1 MKTTNNMDNNYSLH
15 NVDNFKSVLTCDVN
29 TILEKYIKLVISYL
43 KFVSETLKI
52 KNKQYSNFIV
62 VRGLD
67 TMTHVFF
74 NILYY
79 TKNIELTYF
88 HSQKAYYYYVEF
100 IDQISDDQ
108 HAFLQLSSRD
118 ATTYVYKKTI
128 YDINNDFR
136 KNIEQINKENYDKF
150 DSITK
155 HIKIFKT
162 ICYKFLKNYIVFLNM
177 KEDDDNITNIEN
189 ILNKINA
196 LNINLE
202 NIQILE
208 YFIVLL
214 DNKMLANDEF
224 LEILSLL
231 IKKITKNTQIISK
244 IQDKFYLE
252 EFDYN
257 LKEPAEKFITWL
269 TEK

>member
-1 MKTTNNMDNNYSLH
+1 MKTANNMDNNYSLH
-15 NVDNFKSVLTCDVN
+15 NVDNFKSNLTCDVKS
-29 TILEKYIKLVISYL
+29 ILDKYIKLVISYL

-52 KNKQYSNFIV
+52 KNKQYSHFIV

-67 TMTHVFF
+67 TLTHVFC

-100 IDQISDDQ
+100 IDQISEEQ
-108 HAFLQLSSRD
+108 HSFLQLSSRD

-128 YDINNDFR
+128 YDINNEFR
-136 KNIEQINKENYDKF
+136 KNIEQTNKENYDKI

-162 ICYKFLKNYIVFLNM
+162 ICYKFLKNYNGFLNM
-177 KEDDDNITNIEN
+177 KEDDDNMTNIEN

-202 NIQILE
+202 SIQIFE
-208 YFIVLL
+208 YFILLL
-214 DNKMLANDEF
+214 DNKMLANEEF
-224 LEILSLL
+224 IEILTLL
-231 IKKITKNTQIISK
+231 IKKITKNTQIICK
-244 IQDKFYLE
+244 IKEKCHLE
-252 EFDYN
+252 EFDN
-257 LKEPAEKFITWL
+257 KLKEPAEKFITWL